1 MCFSVDLLDCIKHR
15 IGVCGRD
22 AAAHTPEWIDVRAS
36 PEFWQLHGKGAAGLA
51 DVHESHFI
59 HTNWGPNYA
68 SHPSWADWF
77 AAAGGSRA
85 PDPSH
90 GRRVGLSSLAIG
102 AARLGLGI
110 ALGQRVMA
118 SADLEA
124 GRLIALSSV
133 SVRLGQPYCA
143 FMLPAKAERADIAG
157 LVELLASN
165 PAKPRTESA
174 SGAV

>member
-1 MCFSVDLLDCIKHR
+1 MLPV
-15 IGVCGRD
+15 
-22 AAAHTPEWIDVRAS
+22 AS
-36 PEFWQLHGKGAAGLA
+36 PEFWQRNGNGAAGLA

-118 SADLEA
+118 NADLEA
-124 GRLIALSSV
+124 GRLIPLSAV

-165 PAKPRTESA
+165 PAKQRTEPA
-174 SGAV
+174 PGAF